1 MISKISFLKWL
12 KNYMKEAKEKKYS
25 DSLINQD
32 LLKKIN
38 EFEDYVR
45 YSVESEKNWEE
56 KI

>member
-25 DSLINQD
+25 DSLISQD

-38 EFEDYVR
+38 EFEDYIR

>member
-25 DSLINQD
+25 ESLISQD

-38 EFEDYVR
+38 EFEDYIR